1 MTISLPRF
9 YLQETQGTQLRKKR
23 LFNAPANSFISQPL
37 QLGAN
42 LSDYFFFYFFL
53 VQSFSPSTYVL
64 FYQRYNFLSTEDKT
78 SHFFTI

>member
-53 VQSFSPSTYVL
+53 V
-64 FYQRYNFLSTEDKT
+64 
-78 SHFFTI
+78 